1 MQPTDFKIQDS
12 AFNSHCQAYLGLALK
27 LTSAQ
32 TDTLGKQVIEMVKS
46 RAEKFTPAEL
56 TALLSRS
63 FGLEKR
69 TAGDLIRFLV
79 TSGHLAYADRH
90 GRTVIDLSFN
100 RPVQVSSRLVLV
112 PATVPFTPE
121 PGIYAVHLLHGA
133 SFGDGHHP
141 TTRMSLQGIDHLL
154 RDNSLISGQGRM
166 LDIGTGS
173 GVLAI
178 AALKLG
184 MNKGTGLDIDPCAI
198 SEARENARIN
208 ALENRL
214 EVSDTPLENLPARSF
229 DLIIAN
235 LRLPTLNQLY
245 KQILRLA
252 AHNCALLLSGIHGD
266 EISFLL
272 NAYTRQGFS
281 CAWQKEEKDWAA
293 LAMLR
298 RSAD

>member
-1 MQPTDFKIQDS
+1 MKR
-12 AFNSHCQAYLGLALK
+12 
-27 LTSAQ
+27 TSAQ
-32 TDTLGKQVIEMVKS
+32 TEDLGQQVVELVEN
-46 RAEKFTPAEL
+46 RAEKFTPVEL

-69 TAGDLIRFLV
+69 SAGDLIRSLV

-90 GRTVIDLSFN
+90 GRTVIDISFN
-100 RPVQVSSRLVLV
+100 RAVQISPRLVLV

-121 PGIYAVHLLHGA
+121 PGISAVRLLHGA

-141 TTRMSLQGIDHLL
+141 TTRMCLRGVDFLL
-154 RDNSLISGQGRM
+154 NQTRLHFGQGRV

-184 MNKGTGLDIDPCAI
+184 MNAGTGLDIDPCAI

-208 ALENRL
+208 ALEDRL
-214 EVSDTPLENLPARSF
+214 EVSETPLENLSSRSF

-235 LRLPTLNQLY
+235 LRLPTLNHLY
-245 KQILRLA
+245 EQILRLA

-266 EISFLL
+266 EVSHLL
-272 NAYTRQGFS
+272 NAYTRQDFS
-281 CAWQKEEKDWAA
+281 PVWQKEEKDWAA
-293 LAMLR
+293 LAVLR
-298 RSAD
+298 SISHPAGVSKERPVLI